1 MPMTDGTNEPK
12 PAAQRA
18 TISDRRAQRQGAKPT
33 KQQVKASQARAA
45 KTADAQAKAA
55 ATTEQLSAGVDVA
68 SLSPAARRALER
80 GAAIRGSGLPQGIVS
95 LTREQEMGL
104 IRGDLR
110 RLMMIATTLLV
121 GMLALLFVID

>member
-1 MPMTDGTNEPK
+1 MTDETNDPK

-33 KQQVKASQARAA
+33 KQQVRASQARVA
-45 KTADAQAKAA
+45 KTAEAQAKAA
-55 ATTEQLSAGVDVA
+55 ASPEQSGTGVDVT

-80 GAAIRGSGLPQGIVS
+80 GAGSRGSGLPQGIVS

-110 RLMMIATTLLV
+110 RLMMIATSLLV
-121 GMLALLFVID
+121 AMLALLFVID